1 MGEKERGMKWERRKR
16 GRDEVGEKEGGMK
29 WEKKR
34 EG

>member
-1 MGEKERGMKWERRKR
+1 MGEKEGGMKWEKKR
-16 GRDEVGEKEGGMK
+16 EGEVGEKEGGMK